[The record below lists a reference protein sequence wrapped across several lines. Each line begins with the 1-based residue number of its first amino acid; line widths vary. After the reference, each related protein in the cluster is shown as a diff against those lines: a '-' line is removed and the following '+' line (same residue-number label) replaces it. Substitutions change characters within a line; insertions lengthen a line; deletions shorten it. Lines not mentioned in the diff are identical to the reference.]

1 MILTSVAATPLTT
14 TSVEIDL
21 TGASLAG
28 AATAGAAT
36 VGTATTGTASVE
48 ASLEARFN
56 QTNIDLLNILMETSE
71 SDAIVMSECQ
81 ILNS

>member
-21 TGASLAG
+21 TGASL
-28 AATAGAAT
+28 AGAAT

>member
-1 MILTSVAATPLTT
+1 VILTSVAATPLTT